1 MEAMMNVHQLVLIG
15 LATVPMLG
23 GMAAAQEQVF
33 RNTKAVAGKQT
44 RVGIV
49 GNVTQECT
57 PGPMPEVKMITTPK
71 NGTLAIRTGTLRAGS
86 LKRCPELAVPVR
98 VLFYQAYPTFS
109 GTDELIYEVKHP
121 TGKTQTITT
130 KIDVGAAQTSAPAAD
145 TGADL

>member
-57 PGPMPEVKMITTPK
+57 PGPMPEVKMITT
-71 NGTLAIRTGTLRAGS
+71 IRNGTLRAGS

-98 VLFYQAYPTFS
+98 GLFYQAYPTFS

-130 KIDVGAAQTSAPAAD
+130 KIEVGAAQTSAPGAD